1 MQEYLIIFILLILV
15 IAIAVFFVQSRQKS
29 PEWKEKVMSKLNQL
43 VKRINMAEEHVLIT
57 SAVVDADKL
66 MDYCFQKRGLKG
78 KTAGDRLKNA
88 KNMFEYEMYDSI
100 WKAHK
105 VRNKIVHEV
114 DYKISDDEAKKHFS
128 TLQKAILKMSD

>member
-1 MQEYLIIFILLILV
+1 MLVLV
-15 IAIAVFFVQSRQKS
+15 IAVVVFFVQSCQQE

-43 VKRINMAEEHVLIT
+43 VKRINMEGEHVLIT

-66 MDYCFQKRGLKG
+66 MDYCFQKKGLKG

-88 KNMFEYEMYDSI
+88 KNLFEYEMYDSI

-114 DYKISDDEAKKHFS
+114 DYKISDNEAKKHFS
-128 TLQKAILKMSD
+128 TLQKAILKMVD